1 MQTAVSVL
9 VLLALIAL
17 GVLFLAR
24 VNAQRAGRMAT
35 HKYAT
40 LQPSFR
46 LRMRKWPHG
55 GGSRPGPHAAGPP
68 PPTSGGRGDDRTTGR
83 GGDRTTGT

>member
-1 MQTAVSVL
+1 MQIALTVV

-24 VNAQRAGRMAT
+24 VNAQQAGRMAT

-46 LRMRKWPHG
+46 LRMRRWPHG

-68 PPTSGGRGDDRTTGR
+68 PPTPGERGDGR
-83 GGDRTTGT
+83 PGGS

>member
-1 MQTAVSVL
+1 MQIALTVV
-9 VLLALIAL
+9 VLLALVAL

-68 PPTSGGRGDDRTTGR
+68 PPTAGERSGGRP
-83 GGDRTTGT
+83 GGS